1 VKQKERRNR
10 RKPMADI
17 NVVPYIDV
25 MLVLLVIFMVTAP
38 LITQGVK
45 VDLPQAEAQPQAGE
59 GSPPVVIHVDQ
70 FGDTYVDLG
79 DADLLPVDQQLL
91 YERLRTVLDAA
102 PGTPVMLRADASVD
116 YGLVVDAMV
125 AAQAAGAPSV
135 GLVTRRPRTPARS
148 ALTGPPCGRS

>member
-1 VKQKERRNR
+1 MKKRERRQR
-10 RKPMADI
+10 RRPMAEI

-45 VDLPQAEAQPQAGE
+45 VDLPQAEAQPQPGD
-59 GSPPVVIHVDQ
+59 GTPPVVIHVDR

-91 YERLRTVLDAA
+91 YERLRVLLATA
-102 PGTPVMLRADASVD
+102 PATPVVVRADAAVE
-116 YGLVVDAMV
+116 YGAVVEAMV
-125 AAQAAGAPSV
+125 AAQAAGVPSV
-135 GLVTRRPRTPARS
+135 GLVTQPPASAPGEERR
-148 ALTGPPCGRS
+148 

>member
-1 VKQKERRNR
+1 MRKKERRFR
-10 RKPMADI
+10 RRPMAEI

-45 VDLPQAEAQPQAGE
+45 VDLPEAEAQPQAGD
-59 GSPPVVIHVDQ
+59 GTPPVVIHVDR

-79 DADLLPVDQQLL
+79 DAELLPVDQQLL
-91 YERLRTVLDAA
+91 YERLRNVLLNA
-102 PGTPVMLRADASVD
+102 PGTSVVVRADTSVD
-116 YGLVVDAMV
+116 YGSVVDAMV

-135 GLVTRRPRTPARS
+135 GLVTQPPADARGGERR
-148 ALTGPPCGRS
+148 

>member
-1 VKQKERRNR
+1 
-10 RKPMADI
+10 MADI

-45 VDLPQAEAQPQAGE
+45 VDLPQAEAQPQPGE

-102 PGTPVMLRADASVD
+102 PATPVMLRADASVD
-116 YGLVVDAMV
+116 YGVVVDAMV

-135 GLVTRRPRTPARS
+135 GLVTRPPADGPR
-148 ALTGPPCGRS
+148 

>member
-1 VKQKERRNR
+1 MKQKERRNR
-10 RKPMADI
+10 RRPMADI

-38 LITQGVK
+38 LITQGVR
-45 VDLPQAEAQPQAGE
+45 VDLPQAEAQPQPGE
-59 GSPPVVIHVDQ
+59 GAPPVVIHIDQ

-91 YERLRTVLDAA
+91 YERLRDVLDTA
-102 PGTPVMLRADASVD
+102 PATPVMVRADASIE
-116 YGLVVDAMV
+116 YGLVVAAMV

-135 GLVTRRPRTPARS
+135 GLVTRPPADEGPR
-148 ALTGPPCGRS
+148 

>member
-45 VDLPQAEAQPQAGE
+45 VDLPQAEAQPQPGE

-102 PGTPVMLRADASVD
+102 PATPVMLRADASVD
-116 YGLVVDAMV
+116 YGVVVDAMV

-135 GLVTRRPRTPARS
+135 GLVTRPPADGPR
-148 ALTGPPCGRS
+148 

>member
-1 VKQKERRNR
+1 
-10 RKPMADI
+10 MAEI

-45 VDLPQAEAQPQAGE
+45 VDLPEAEAQPQPGDGA
-59 GSPPVVIHVDQ
+59 PPVVIHVDR

-79 DADLLPVDQQLL
+79 DTELLPVDQQLL
-91 YERLRTVLDAA
+91 YERLRTVLLNA
-102 PGTPVMLRADASVD
+102 PGTSVVVRADSSVD
-116 YGLVVDAMV
+116 YGSVVDAMV

-135 GLVTRRPRTPARS
+135 GLVTQPPAGSHGGGRR
-148 ALTGPPCGRS
+148 

>member
-1 VKQKERRNR
+1 MKRKERRNR

-45 VDLPQAEAQPQAGE
+45 VDLPRAEAQPQPGE
-59 GSPPVVIHVDQ
+59 GAPPVVIHIDQ

-91 YERLRTVLDAA
+91 FERLRAVLDNA
-102 PGTPVMLRADASVD
+102 PATPVMVRADASVD

-135 GLVTRRPRTPARS
+135 GLVTRPPA
-148 ALTGPPCGRS
+148 GRSR

>member
-1 VKQKERRNR
+1 MRRKERRNR
-10 RKPMADI
+10 RKPIADI

-45 VDLPQAEAQPQAGE
+45 VDLPQAAAQPQPGE
-59 GSPPVVIHVDQ
+59 GSPPVVIHIDQ

-79 DADLLPVDQQLL
+79 DAELLPVDQQLL
-91 YERLRTVLDAA
+91 YERLRNLLDNA
-102 PGTPVMLRADASVD
+102 PGTPVMVRADASVD

-125 AAQAAGAPSV
+125 AAQAAGVPSV
-135 GLVTRRPRTPARS
+135 GLVTRPPADQAR
-148 ALTGPPCGRS
+148 

>member
-1 VKQKERRNR
+1 MKQKERRNR

-45 VDLPQAEAQPQAGE
+45 VDLPQAEAQPQVGE
-59 GSPPVVIHVDQ
+59 GAPPVVIHVDQ

-135 GLVTRRPRTPARS
+135 GLVTRPPADGPR
-148 ALTGPPCGRS
+148 

>member
-1 VKQKERRNR
+1 MKKRERRQR
-10 RKPMADI
+10 RRPMAEI

-45 VDLPQAEAQPQAGE
+45 VDLPEAEAQPQPGD
-59 GSPPVVIHVDQ
+59 GTPPVVIHVDR

-91 YERLRTVLDAA
+91 YERLRLVLAKA
-102 PGTPVMLRADASVD
+102 PATPVVVRADASVE
-116 YGLVVDAMV
+116 YGAVVEAMV
-125 AAQAAGAPSV
+125 AAQAAGVPSV
-135 GLVTRRPRTPARS
+135 GLVTQPPVTSAGEERR
-148 ALTGPPCGRS
+148 

>member
-1 VKQKERRNR
+1 MKRKERRER

-45 VDLPQAEAQPQAGE
+45 VDLPQADADPQPGE
-59 GSPPVVIHVDQ
+59 GTPPVVIHIDQ
-70 FGDTYVDLG
+70 FGDTYLDLG
-79 DADLLPVDQQLL
+79 DNDLLPVDQQLL
-91 YERLRTVLDAA
+91 FERLVGVLEEA
-102 PGTPVMLRADASVD
+102 PATPIMVRADASID

-135 GLVTRRPRTPARS
+135 GLATRPPLERTS
-148 ALTGPPCGRS
+148 AAGGR